1 MKKLLKIMGVVAVC
15 AAFAVVVYNQVNA
28 KPDNSLL
35 AKNIEALTSGE
46 GGSGVNPCPDPYD
59 VYNYMLKFIQSRAE
73 FTVDANGEITIAGKK
88 IKIGGAAVGAKVSV
102 TYLLAICDSPSP
114 GNCCP
119 NSRNGEVTIIG
130 F

>member
-1 MKKLLKIMGVVAVC
+1 MKKLFKMMGVVAVC
-15 AAFAVVVYNQVNA
+15 ATLSVVVYNQVNV
-28 KPDNSLL
+28 KPDYSIL
-35 AKNIEALTSGE
+35 AKNIEALSQSE
-46 GGSGVNPCPDPYD
+46 GGSSVNPCPDPYD
-59 VYNYMLKFIQSRAE
+59 VYNYKLSFPQYYGY

-88 IKIGGAAVGAKVSV
+88 IKVGGAAIGAEIKV
-102 TYLLAICDSPSP
+102 TYHIAVCDDPAP